1 MSAAATPVM
10 PGTRAPADGYADGRA
25 VRAHDGSRHAA
36 RDSLKLRMLLDPEA
50 RKAARLDYQKKVDA
64 AQAEYTARHAR
75 PKPDSRGGD
84 QRRGA
89 VRLDIGQGRF
99 SGAELLVVAEAG
111 RVSVELNLPPSVA
124 SGDLSARLRSRLL
137 GRGLDADVVVR

>member
-89 VRLDIGQGRF
+89 EQLKTQETA
-99 SGAELLVVAEAG
+99 AECKDAHSEHDGGVCDQ
-111 RVSVELNLPPSVA
+111 SH
-124 SGDLSARLRSRLL
+124 DL
-137 GRGLDADVVVR
+137 